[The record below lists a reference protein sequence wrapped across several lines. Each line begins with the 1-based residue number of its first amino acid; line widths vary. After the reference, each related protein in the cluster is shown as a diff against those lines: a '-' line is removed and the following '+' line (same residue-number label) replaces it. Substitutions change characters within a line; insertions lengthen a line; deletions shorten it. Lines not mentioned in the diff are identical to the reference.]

1 MKKFVVV
8 LALVSGFACYS
19 QAAQYG
25 NPYGSSRV
33 FGITTYQFALSG
45 DATSDMKK
53 SIGQAQ
59 EDIVY
64 FVATDGAVRTARLEQ
79 ALNFARQLSGDQQ
92 VSDLDLANAVLAELS
107 N

>member
-8 LALVSGFACYS
+8 LALVSGVACFS
-19 QAAQYG
+19 QAAQYE

-45 DATSDMKK
+45 DATSDVKK
-53 SIGQAQ
+53 TIGESK
-59 EDIVY
+59 EDIMY

-79 ALNFARQLSGDQQ
+79 ALDFVRELSGDKNS
-92 VSDLDLANAVLAELS
+92 SDLDLANAVLADLA